1 MADKVTI
8 INRALSTLGA
18 EPIVALTDNTPQAK
32 IANRYYPESRR
43 SVLGECLWNF
53 ATKRVVL
60 NLSTESI
67 AWVTLGMNFVYQLP
81 SDVVR
86 IFETNSV
93 GAQWRVEGDKIISDA
108 NTLGIKYVYDLEDT
122 TKFSSSFVDA
132 FADKLASD
140 MCYAILNSNTEAE
153 RILKKYEGQSL
164 PKATAENAQEG
175 TPNQIYDNVWVDA
188 RLAYSPL
195 QRFGAQ

>member
-1 MADKVTI
+1 
-8 INRALSTLGA
+8 
-18 EPIVALTDNTPQAK
+18 
-32 IANRYYPESRR
+32 
-43 SVLGECLWNF
+43 
-53 ATKRVVL
+53 
-60 NLSTESI
+60 
-67 AWVTLGMNFVYQLP
+67 
-81 SDVVR
+81 
-86 IFETNSV
+86 
-93 GAQWRVEGDKIISDA
+93 
-108 NTLGIKYVYDLEDT
+108 VYDLEDT